1 MVKMKLK
8 YLWYRIRQL
17 GFSAFMYLAPIREA
31 KVIQEAGSI
40 YQIPEMVKRDGKK
53 KVLIVTTPGFIRRG
67 SLETLFQT
75 FEKNEVAYAVFSEVL
90 PDPTTECVEWAVKKY
105 KEEKC
110 EAVIAVGG
118 GSVIDCSK
126 ALGARI
132 AKPKKSL
139 KEMQGLL
146 KVMKRIPDIYA
157 VPTTAGTGSEA
168 TAGAVIT
175 DGSNHY
181 KFTILDLCLVPRYA
195 ILDPELTCPLPAEIT
210 AVTGMDALTH
220 AVEAYTNRFCLP
232 TTKKMA
238 MDGVKLVYENLL
250 QAYENGTD
258 IKARENMLLAS
269 YYAGVAIN
277 NNFIGY
283 VHAIAHGIGG
293 IYGVTHGKANAVVL
307 PYVLEA
313 FGKKTEK
320 KLAAL
325 AEVVGIRG
333 RDERE
338 KAKVFIESIRKMNEK
353 LGIGNRI
360 EELKKEDFEE
370 LANRALKEGNPT
382 YPVPVIWEKN
392 DFLAVME
399 KIV

>member
-1 MVKMKLK
+1 MKLK
-8 YLWYRIRQL
+8 YIWYRIRQF
-17 GFSAFMYLAPIREA
+17 GFSAFMYLAPLRQA
-31 KVIQEAGSI
+31 KVIQGAGSV
-40 YQIPEMVKRDGKK
+40 YRIPEMIKKDGKK
-53 KVLIVTTPGFIRRG
+53 KVLLVTTPGFIRRG
-67 SLETLFQT
+67 SLEKLFQT
-75 FEKNEVAYAVFSEVL
+75 FERNKVECIVFSNVQ
-90 PDPTTECVEWAVKKY
+90 PDPTTDCIE
-105 KEEKC
+105 
-110 EAVIAVGG
+110 EAVDFYKKENCEVIVAVGG

-132 AKPKKSL
+132 ARPQKSIMQ
-139 KEMQGLL
+139 MQGLL

-175 DGSNHY
+175 DAKSHY

-195 ILDPELTCPLPAEIT
+195 VLDPELTCPLPPAIT

-220 AVEAYTNRFCLP
+220 AVEAYTNCFCSP
-232 TTKKMA
+232 PTKKTA
-238 MDGVKLVYENLL
+238 MDAVRLIYENLL
-250 QAYENGTD
+250 QAYENGD
-258 IKARENMLLAS
+258 DVKARENMLLAS

-293 IYGVTHGKANAVVL
+293 LYGVTHGKANAVVM

-313 FGKKTEK
+313 FGEKAEK
-320 KLAAL
+320 KLAKL
-325 AEVVGIRG
+325 AEVVGIQGDDDSR
-333 RDERE
+333 
-338 KAKVFIESIRKMNEK
+338 KAKDFIESIKEMNRKLRIGEK
-353 LGIGNRI
+353 I

-370 LANRALKEGNPT
+370 LAKRALKEGNPT

-392 DFLAVME
+392 DFLTVME